1 MFLTLEVMGAQ
12 AALFGSRSRVV
23 FGEQGG
29 TIGRRED
36 RDWVLNDQGVSS
48 RHAVIRSINGFFF
61 IEDEGSTNGVR
72 VNDNPLQVGDPY
84 PLKDGDRIGIDI
96 FDISVRITSTPPA
109 TTGSSAPAGP
119 PPGFGEPPPG
129 VGQSEPLVQPDP
141 FPGAAPGAGS
151 VDPLDLLGGSA
162 PPPAAE
168 RPSLGS
174 LEHGSPV
181 REHYQPRPVVP
192 PPASPP
198 PPPPPKQPEAGAESG
213 PPIDLD
219 WDKTVLPSKPA
230 SADARP
236 AGSPSPRPQPG
247 AATRT
252 PPAQPAVPM
261 PPPAQPA
268 APMPSTAP
276 AASSSSLRGLLSG
289 AGIDAQVLTP
299 EVEAT
304 LGRILRVVIEGLMEV
319 LRARTEIKNEFRL
332 QQTTFKP
339 VENNPLKFSVNVED
353 ALHNLLVKRNPAY
366 LPAAEAFQDA
376 FEDVRLHQVAML
388 AGVRAAFDA
397 MLQEFDPEQLEQKF
411 EQGSRRSGLLGMG
424 GRGKNWD
431 LYVQRY
437 AELTRDA
444 DDAFRKLFGE
454 EFGRSYEEQL
464 QRLRA
469 ARAGSKR

>member
-1 MFLTLEVMGAQ
+1 MGAQ

-96 FDISVRITSTPPA
+96 FDISVRITATPPA
-109 TTGSSAPAGP
+109 VAESDASAEPGVSAGL
-119 PPGFGEPPPG
+119 PPGFGEPAPG
-129 VGQSEPLVQPDP
+129 IGQGEPVVQPDP
-141 FPGAAPGAGS
+141 FLGAAPGGDS

-162 PPPAAE
+162 SPPAAE
-168 RPSLGS
+168 APSLRS

-192 PPASPP
+192 PPEP
-198 PPPPPKQPEAGAESG
+198 PPPPPKQSPAGPESG
-213 PPIDLD
+213 PPIDMD
-219 WDKTVLPSKPA
+219 WDKTVLPKKPA
-230 SADARP
+230 PADVRP
-236 AGSPSPRPQPG
+236 PGSPSPRPQPG

-252 PPAQPAVPM
+252 PTGQVAAPV
-261 PPPAQPA
+261 PPPAQPG
-268 APMPSTAP
+268 SP
-276 AASSSSLRGLLSG
+276 AASSSSLTGLLSG
-289 AGIDAQVLTP
+289 AGIDARVLTP

-339 VENNPLKFSVNVED
+339 MENNPLKFSVNVED
-353 ALHNLLVKRNPAY
+353 ALHNLLVKQNPAY
-366 LPAAEAFQDA
+366 LPAADAFQDA

-397 MLQEFDPEQLEQKF
+397 MLQEFDPERLEQKF

-469 ARAGSKR
+469 ARSGANH